1 MSPSQPPHLLD
12 PVREAM
18 RLKHFSLKI
27 EKSYVHYIRGF
38 ILVHNKR
45 HPQDMGADEI
55 RAY

>member
-1 MSPSQPPHLLD
+1 
-12 PVREAM
+12 M